1 MLAVI
6 SLIRRPL
13 ALSLMYAVY
22 SAQVAAGALAVTI
35 DYEVPVNGVS
45 QQEVDITAD
54 VYIIGPGDVLELK
67 VFGAEELSGPLTVLS
82 DGSVSFPYLGSVRL
96 AGLTL
101 QQAMLWTRELLSK
114 ELLRTDLQLTVT
126 RPRPMHISIIGQVQR
141 PGLYTLGETSGSSSG
156 RGDSDGVGGATSGL
170 PTLVSAIQTA
180 GGITQQ
186 ASLRD
191 VVLQRRMPGLEPRY
205 KMQRL
210 NLFSL
215 LFDGDQR
222 QNPYLFDGDV
232 IKVPLAEET
241 PEEAVELAAVNLS
254 PNTISVNVMGEVQS
268 PGVMNLRAN
277 IPLTQAILM
286 AGGTR
291 EWRANRGD
299 VELVRLNRN
308 GTVTLKRFRLDL
320 AAGASNEKNPPL
332 RNGDIVRVKRS
343 LLAKGSDAIS
353 GVTQPLTGLV
363 SVWGLVRLV
372 GNSN

>member
-1 MLAVI
+1 
-6 SLIRRPL
+6 
-13 ALSLMYAVY
+13 MYAVY